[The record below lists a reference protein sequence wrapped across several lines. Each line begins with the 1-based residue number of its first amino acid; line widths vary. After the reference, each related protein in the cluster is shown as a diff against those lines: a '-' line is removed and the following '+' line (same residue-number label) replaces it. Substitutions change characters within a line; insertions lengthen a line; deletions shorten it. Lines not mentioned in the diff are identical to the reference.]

1 MRKTAVRSLILFA
14 LAACLA
20 VPAMAQEGHPL
31 AGTWYGTY
39 GTGGSPGT
47 DLTIVMKWDG
57 RQVTGE
63 IHPGPNAI
71 PLTSVVL
78 DITPGAPPPEGQGST
93 AATPPKFHVTF
104 EASLPNAAGSTAPV
118 VFEGM
123 INNPVA
129 GNRTITGS
137 WTRGSER
144 GTFEIRRL

>member
-1 MRKTAVRSLILFA
+1 MKAVRSLILFA
-14 LAACLA
+14 AAAWLAM
-20 VPAMAQEGHPL
+20 PAMAQEGHPL
-31 AGTWYGTY
+31 DGTWYGAY
-39 GTGGSPGT
+39 GTGGPGN
-47 DLTIVMKWDG
+47 DLTIVMDWDG
-57 RQVTGE
+57 KQVTGE

-93 AATPPKFHVTF
+93 AATPPKFNVRF
-104 EASLPNAAGSTAPV
+104 QANLPSAAGGTAPV